1 MLLSLMR
8 LWLHA
13 AKHLRDVMTFQKNWN
28 NEVIVQFYTTLY
40 VEEHED
46 IRKFHWM
53 TEGRW
58 FKVTYA
64 QFARFLGFERNDASH
79 PRIHMSLHLDAKYM
93 KFMYPKSKRCN
104 CGTTTYLLPF
114 YTYTNRL
121 FRKIMT
127 PREGDGLKIPS
138 YNKNILAVMAPNGY
152 EFLVFGFI
160 WEEIKAISNSTLK
173 SCGYASYIM
182 HIIERVMGHTF
193 GCDKEH
199 HPLRINNDL
208 KAPVEDS
215 SGATPSHGSSSPR
228 TARGSGRQSDRPPSP
243 L

>member
-1 MLLSLMR
+1 
-8 LWLHA
+8 
-13 AKHLRDVMTFQKNWN
+13 
-28 NEVIVQFYTTLY
+28 
-40 VEEHED
+40 
-46 IRKFHWM
+46 
-53 TEGRW
+53 
-58 FKVTYA
+58 
-64 QFARFLGFERNDASH
+64 
-79 PRIHMSLHLDAKYM
+79 MSLHLDAKYM

-104 CGTTTYLLPF
+104 YGTTTYLLPF

-138 YNKNILAVMAPNGY
+138 YSKNILAVMAPNGY
-152 EFLVFGFI
+152 EFLVFDFI

-182 HIIERVMGHTF
+182 HIIERVTGHTF

-208 KAPVEDS
+208 KAPS
-215 SGATPSHGSSSPR
+215 R
-228 TARGSGRQSDRPPSP
+228 TAVEQP
-243 L
+243 LLMVPHLLELLEEVEGKVTDLPLLFE